1 VLLNM
6 RQIAVGPIQDVFT
19 PENLRKTYGGRLTI
33 VSKIADAVAQ
43 APRGLR

>member
-1 VLLNM
+1 M
-6 RQIAVGPIQDVFT
+6 RQIAIGPIETAFT
-19 PENLRKTYGGRLTI
+19 PENLRKTYGGRPTI